1 MIGFSK
7 LPSGNAIPKFGIGTW
22 PMGSKL
28 EDRRKEIDAI
38 RLAMDHGVTLLDT
51 AEMYADGGAER
62 VAAEAIKGQRDKV
75 YLTTKVLPSNA
86 SYQGTIEACERSLK
100 NLDTDRVELYLLHWV
115 GPHPVEETLRAFQK
129 LKQDGKI
136 QDYGVSNFDLSDMET
151 WPDPEGL
158 ATNQIYYNL
167 KVRAAEWSVIPW
179 CKERQVPLM
188 AYSPLDKQGSF
199 LSSAELQKVADRHEA
214 TTAQIAI
221 AWLYQ
226 QEGIIPIPKSS
237 DPERLVQNIQ
247 ATEILF
253 EEEDWQLLDRA
264 FPAPTGPQ
272 PLPST

>member
-1 MIGFSK
+1 
-7 LPSGNAIPKFGIGTW
+7 
-22 PMGSKL
+22 MGSKP

-62 VAAEAIKGQRDKV
+62 VVAEAIKGRRDKV
-75 YLTTKVLPSNA
+75 FLTTKVLPSNA
-86 SYQGTIEACERSLK
+86 SYEGTIEACERSLI
-100 NLDTDRVELYLLHWV
+100 NLNTDFVELYLLHWV
-115 GPHPVEETLRAFQK
+115 GPHPVEETLRAFQQ

-136 QDYGVSNFDLSDMET
+136 RDYGVSNFDLTDLET
-151 WPDPEGL
+151 WPDPKGL
-158 ATNQIYYNL
+158 ASNQIYYNL
-167 KVRAAEWSVIPW
+167 NVRAAEWSVIPW

-199 LSSAELQKVADRHEA
+199 LNSPELQKVANKHEA
-214 TTAQIAI
+214 TNAQIAI

-237 DPERLVQNIQ
+237 NPERLVQNIQ
-247 ATEILF
+247 ATEIVF

-264 FPAPTGPQ
+264 FPAPTGSQ